1 MINLNYYYRTD
12 SYELNNII
20 KKGLSFDYYNTSREY
35 GFSLYLT
42 DKPKIN
48 LNNKNIVLK
57 VHFKNL
63 DNILTVVNFQEL
75 LSEYLTVTDVT
86 ASANINIASCP
97 TEIGIVTIHEGMII
111 GLNSQT
117 NVSENGKY
125 LCVGIGKPL
134 QKYLDVTSYINNNGI
149 TPRVGTKVVEP
160 YMKANGYTGL
170 RVTSENL
177 MVLYN
182 TLNIK
187 YIKVYDQNAKYEH
200 VQ

>member
-20 KKGLSFDYYNTSREY
+20 KKGLSFDYYNTLREY

-63 DNILTVVNFQEL
+63 DNILRVVNFHEL
-75 LSEYLTVTDVT
+75 LTEHLNVTDAT
-86 ASANINIASCP
+86 SSANVNIMSCP
-97 TEIGIVTIHEGMII
+97 NIIGGTPIESGMIV

-117 NVSENGKY
+117 NTIENGKY
-125 LCVGIGKPL
+125 LCYGVGKPL
-134 QKYLDVTSYINNNGI
+134 QRFIDVNSYINSFGI
-149 TPRVGTKVVEP
+149 TPRLGTKAVEP
-160 YMKANGYTGL
+160 YMKANGYSGL
-170 RVTSENL
+170 HVTSENL

-182 TLNIK
+182 TSNIR
-187 YIKVYDQNAKYEH
+187 YIKVYDENAKYEH